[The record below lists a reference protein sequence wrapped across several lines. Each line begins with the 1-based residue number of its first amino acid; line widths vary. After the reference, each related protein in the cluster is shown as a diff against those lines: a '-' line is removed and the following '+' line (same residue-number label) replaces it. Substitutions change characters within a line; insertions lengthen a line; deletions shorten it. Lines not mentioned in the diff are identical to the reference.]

1 MMAAGSRED
10 GPPPTF
16 GTPDHAWH
24 ATKGRHAGVQ
34 YALQWLTF
42 SHLPKTLRVYSE
54 PFYTA
59 AVELVRTVLFD
70 SPELTT
76 ALNKLIEAK
85 DSAVRAGIRSN
96 TGGPGAVARSATVL
110 DPPLGGILDRLT
122 GTSGEDDSG
131 R

>member
-1 MMAAGSRED
+1 MMTAGSRES

-24 ATKGRHAGVQ
+24 VTKGRHQGVQ
-34 YALQWLTF
+34 AALQWLVF
-42 SHLPKTLRVYSE
+42 SHLPEPLQCYSQ

-59 AVELVRTVLFD
+59 AVELVRTILTD
-70 SPELTT
+70 SAELTT

-85 DSAVRAGIRSN
+85 DSAVRAGIRDS
-96 TGGPGAVARSATVL
+96 TGRPGPVARPAAVVS
-110 DPPLGGILDRLT
+110 PPTFEEPDR
-122 GTSGEDDSG
+122 G